1 MNSIVAPNIKTI
13 IKDKCLKQSAVAEKA
28 GYTKQQFNAMLNGRK
43 VIKDVDVLRIATVL
57 CVDANALFE
66 KGSDWVKIGDKE
78 YSEILI
84 TDTENNLIAS
94 ITDKD
99 IIEEE
104 NCKVVCVPIK
114 D

>member
-1 MNSIVAPNIKTI
+1 M
-13 IKDKCLKQSAVAEKA
+13 
-28 GYTKQQFNAMLNGRK
+28 
-43 VIKDVDVLRIATVL
+43 
-57 CVDANALFE
+57 
-66 KGSDWVKIGDKE
+66 KIGDKE

>member
-1 MNSIVAPNIKTI
+1 M
-13 IKDKCLKQSAVAEKA
+13 
-28 GYTKQQFNAMLNGRK
+28 
-43 VIKDVDVLRIATVL
+43 
-57 CVDANALFE
+57 
-66 KGSDWVKIGDKE
+66 KIGNKE

-99 IIEEE
+99 IIQEK
-104 NCKVVCVPIK
+104 NCKVVCVPVE

>member
-1 MNSIVAPNIKTI
+1 M
-13 IKDKCLKQSAVAEKA
+13 
-28 GYTKQQFNAMLNGRK
+28 
-43 VIKDVDVLRIATVL
+43 
-57 CVDANALFE
+57 
-66 KGSDWVKIGDKE
+66 KIGNNE
-78 YSEILI
+78 YSEIII

-104 NCKVVCVPIK
+104 NCKVVCVPVE